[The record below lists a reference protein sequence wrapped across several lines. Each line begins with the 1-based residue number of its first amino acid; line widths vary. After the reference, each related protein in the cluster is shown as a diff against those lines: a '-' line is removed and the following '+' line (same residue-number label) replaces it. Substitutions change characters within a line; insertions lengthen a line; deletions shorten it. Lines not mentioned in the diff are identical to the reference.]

1 MLKTISEKKAEAIL
15 AENSPW
21 IQTLSERYRI
31 PQAVIKAILYMEMTG
46 MDIMDPI
53 ADAVVRTGLFS
64 KKDSSTGYAQIF
76 GWVGIK
82 AVNFA
87 ADRGMTDYEK
97 LHIPSDRRLDPRNQD
112 DVRLMWKYL
121 RSNKETNMEVAVLNM
136 LCAAEEMTGRIDFST
151 YSEEELKLVLTRYN
165 ADTDHITRYGE
176 EAYRHYLRYLESEK
190 KESV

>member
-1 MLKTISEKKAEAIL
+1 MLKTISDKKAEEIL
-15 AENSPW
+15 EEYSPW
-21 IQTLSERYRI
+21 IMTLSERYRI

-87 ADRGMTDYEK
+87 ADRGLTDYAK
-97 LHIPSDRRLDPRNQD
+97 LHIPSDRRLDPCSQD

-121 RSNKETNMEVAVLNM
+121 RSDKKANMEVAVLNM
-136 LCAAEEMTGRIDFST
+136 LCAAEEMTGRIDFSG

-165 ADTDHITRYGE
+165 ADTDHITGYGE